1 MLLLASLGF
10 AADLT
15 VDLTMNATHHAI
27 TFADVHVGALPSV
40 ILADATGEVRV
51 DLNVLAF
58 DLETTTLTY
67 AVTRLGKKP
76 KALYSG
82 KASGGGTSLPAIMEG
97 MGGSESFQ
105 LLAFAAPT
113 GGFVEAG
120 PLGGC
125 QWQRQLGFTDVV
137 CPAGQIR
144 HHRIEETSLAEIEAG
159 VARAKA
165 SPQVASATGQKV
177 SLSIGG
183 KASEAYEVVVTPVN
197 GVRAVT
203 VIAWLGRDGKDEVRC
218 TADDEA
224 TAVRYLDSFAAGL
237 PAELR

>member
-1 MLLLASLGF
+1 MLLLTSFAF

-15 VDLTMNATHHAI
+15 VDLTINAAHHAI
-27 TFADVHVGALPSV
+27 TFAEVHVGALPSV

-76 KALYSG
+76 KELYSG
-82 KASGGGTSLPAIMEG
+82 KASGGGTSLPMIMH
-97 MGGSESFQ
+97 GGTSDSFQ
-105 LLAFAAPT
+105 LIAFAAPT

-120 PLGGC
+120 PLSGC
-125 QWQRQLGFTDVV
+125 QWQRQLGFTDLV
-137 CPAGQIR
+137 CTGGQIR
-144 HHRIEETSLAEIEAG
+144 HHRITEATLTEIEAG

-165 SPQVASATGQKV
+165 SPQVVSATGQKV

-183 KASEAYEVVVTPVN
+183 KVTEAYEVVVTPVG

-203 VIAWLGRDGKDEVRC
+203 IIAWLGADGKDEVRC

-224 TAVRYLDSFAAGL
+224 TAVRYLDSFAGGL